1 SSAQPARVRAATRP
15 RTTSRQPRGER
26 LPEDGDRTSRPSDTT
41 RLGHFRQDLRPSGH
55 LTANTAL
62 VRETARRAR
71 GVTLVPTGRGGI
83 RRWRVSVEGVAARA
97 GAARVRVVGR
107 EALLVDGVGEVD
119 RRAGEVGHAHPVDD
133 DLDATEVAHG
143 VAVEQTLVEVEL
155 VDEAGAAAG
164 LHGDPQPQ
172 VVTALLRE

>member
-1 SSAQPARVRAATRP
+1 MIRPHTRMPTKMAATHAPFQWLIIDSVLSVTPGSEGRKPLLGAPSSAQPARVRAATRP
-15 RTTSRQPRGER
+15 RTTSRHPRGER

-41 RLGHFRQDLRPSGH
+41 HLGHFRQDLRPSGH

-97 GAARVRVVGR
+97 
-107 EALLVDGVGEVD
+107 
-119 RRAGEVGHAHPVDD
+119 
-133 DLDATEVAHG
+133 
-143 VAVEQTLVEVEL
+143 
-155 VDEAGAAAG
+155 
-164 LHGDPQPQ
+164 
-172 VVTALLRE
+172 

>member
-1 SSAQPARVRAATRP
+1 MHQIVRPHTMTPTARAATQAPLQWLMIDSVLSVRPGSEGRRPFRGAPSSAQPARVRAATRP

-71 GVTLVPTGRGGI
+71 GVTLVPTG
-83 RRWRVSVEGVAARA
+83 
-97 GAARVRVVGR
+97 
-107 EALLVDGVGEVD
+107 
-119 RRAGEVGHAHPVDD
+119 
-133 DLDATEVAHG
+133 
-143 VAVEQTLVEVEL
+143 
-155 VDEAGAAAG
+155 
-164 LHGDPQPQ
+164 
-172 VVTALLRE
+172 